1 MPMIARYMAAQ
12 KESERLISFMMDR
25 EEYSFPVESVQEVVR
40 LPEVLTGIPGAPGAV
55 SGIINLRG
63 NILPLI
69 DLRERLAL
77 GPSKHSADT
86 RVIVVRHAGSVT
98 GMIVDKVNEILRVEK
113 HAVNDPP
120 SGLDSRL
127 RALLRGLAHL
137 DEGERVVM
145 ILSGEKLLPEARPDP
160 TRELPSLHNIMPAQP
175 RETVRDEER
184 YLVSFHLGDEHY
196 ALSISDVSE
205 VVRIGEIVEMP
216 QSPAYIP
223 GYMALHSSLIPV
235 VDLRLRFGA
244 TAEKAA
250 TLSSPNRDGWLD
262 DEIDPRRVIV
272 LSSAD
277 ITFGLLA
284 DRVSRVLRVPEK
296 NIMAAPGMLDSSR
309 EQYIQEIA
317 RLDGDRRLLL
327 LLTPSRL
334 FSGEERKAVQTP
346 AEESEGIPGTTGSTA
361 EAESGTERQVVCF
374 GIEDEEYGVDI
385 DQVREISYFGSVTVV
400 PNAPAYVCGIV
411 NLRGDVLPVIDLR
424 LLFGHERRNAEEQKC
439 VIVLEHDGTRTG
451 LLVDEVSEVVS
462 IPEHVIEPAPVSL
475 SSGTMGDFADGI
487 AVLDT
492 GERTITLLD
501 IGRVLLHASGKELSE
516 SAAAGTGGSGAGPAL
531 KKQEIAEGI
540 PERAPG
546 MVAPAHR
553 SISTGGGR
561 TQNVAVAFAQTHHG
575 QNDRM
580 QQLLNLKKKV
590 LLALAQ
596 EAGLQPRSRA
606 TKKQIASLIVE
617 KEMESR

>member
-1 MPMIARYMAAQ
+1 MPMTGKHVAAQ
-12 KESERLISFMMDR
+12 AESERLISFMMDR

-40 LPEVLTGIPGAPGAV
+40 LPETLTGIPSAPGAV
-55 SGIINLRG
+55 RGIINLRG

-86 RVIVVRHAGSVT
+86 RVIVVRHAGNVT

-113 HAVNDPP
+113 RAINDPP

-127 RALLRGLAHL
+127 TVLLRGLAHL

-145 ILSGEKLLPEARPDP
+145 ILSGEKLLPEVPPDHS
-160 TRELPSLHNIMPAQP
+160 RDIPSLHNIVPAQP
-175 RETVRDEER
+175 REAALDVER
-184 YLVSFHLGDEHY
+184 YLVSFRLGDEHY

-216 QSPAYIP
+216 QSPAYVP

-244 TAEKAA
+244 PAEKAA

-262 DEIDPRRVIV
+262 DEIDPRRIIV
-272 LSSAD
+272 VSSGG

-309 EQYIQEIA
+309 AQYIQEIA

-327 LLTPSRL
+327 LLAPALL

-424 LLFGHERRNAEEQKC
+424 LLFGHEQRNATEQKC

-462 IPEHVIEPAPVSL
+462 IPEHVIEPAPVTL
-475 SSGTMGDFADGI
+475 SSGTMGDFAAGI

-501 IGRVLLHASGKELSE
+501 SGRVLRHASGKELSE
-516 SAAAGTGGSGAGPAL
+516 SASAGAGPDSG
-531 KKQEIAEGI
+531 KQEIAEGI

-546 MVAPAHR
+546 AVAPAHR
-553 SISTGGGR
+553 SISAGGGG
-561 TQNVAVAFAQTHHG
+561 TQNVAEAFAQTHHG
-575 QNDRM
+575 QDDRI
-580 QQLLNLKKKV
+580 QQLLNLKKKE